1 MGRDNGKLTK
11 VQRQALIAEFTRKHR
26 LSSQEDIARA
36 LARAGSRVAQST
48 VSRDIK
54 ELGLVRVRDAQG
66 RLRYAMPGDAVPHR
80 ETHLRTLLREF
91 MLSAAASGN
100 LVVVKTPPG
109 TANAL
114 AGALDQTGFAGVLGT
129 VAGDD
134 TIVVVAARD
143 ASAAGIVR
151 RLRALEAES

>member
-1 MGRDNGKLTK
+1 MGRGNGKLTK
-11 VQRQALIAEFTRKHR
+11 AQRQALIAELTRKHR

-36 LARAGSRVAQST
+36 LARAGAPVAQST
-48 VSRDIK
+48 VSRDIE
-54 ELGLVRVRDAQG
+54 ELGLVKVRDAAG
-66 RLRYAMPGDAVPHR
+66 RLRYAVPEEAVPHR

-91 MLSAAASGN
+91 MLSAATSGN

-114 AGALDQTGFAGVLGT
+114 ASALDRNGVPGVLGT

-134 TIVVVAARD
+134 TILIVAARGTT
-143 ASAAGIVR
+143 APGIVR
-151 RLRALEAES
+151 RLRAMAVER